1 MSQPALSTQI
11 RELERRLGT
20 TLVERMTTGAQ
31 LTPEG
36 EEVAARARRIISEV
50 NDLVTA
56 ARFDPDALHGTV
68 HLGVIPTLAPYVL
81 PRVVATLTSRHPGI
95 ELHLHELR
103 TDELV
108 QEIADGTVDIGLLAL
123 PAPIGGLVEAP
134 LGDDPFLLAIP
145 EGHPL
150 AKSRGPIDD
159 KELRNLRVLLLEEGH
174 CLRDQAVAA
183 CRLARVEPADIQAT
197 SLPALVQMVAAGMGV
212 TYLPASASAVEARP
226 GNGVVTKRLKHPSH
240 RTIGLAWRSTSPRSN
255 HYAELAKLLKP
266 ALRFS

>member
-36 EEVAARARRIISEV
+36 EEVVARARRIIAEV

-81 PRVVATLTSRHPGI
+81 PRVAATLTSRHPGI

-108 QEIADGTVDIGLLAL
+108 QEIAEGTVDIGLLAL

-150 AKSRGPIDD
+150 AKSRGPVDD

-255 HYAELAKLLKP
+255 HYTELAKLLKP

>member
-36 EEVAARARRIISEV
+36 QEVVARARRIISDV
-50 NDLVTA
+50 NDLVMA

-108 QEIADGTVDIGLLAL
+108 QEIADGTVDIGLMAL
-123 PAPIGGLVEAP
+123 PAPIDGLVEAP
-134 LGDDPFLLAIP
+134 LGDDPFLLALP

-150 AKSRGPIDD
+150 TKVRGPLDD
-159 KELRNLRVLLLEEGH
+159 KELRALRILLLEEGH

-183 CRLARVEPADIQAT
+183 CRLAKAEPAEIQAT
-197 SLPALVQMVAAGMGV
+197 SLSALVQMVAAGMGV
-212 TYLPASASAVEARP
+212 TYLPASAAPVEARP
-226 GNGVVTKRLKHPSH
+226 GNGVATKRLRRPPH
-240 RTIGLAWRSTSPRSN
+240 RKIGLAWRSTSPRSN